1 MNYNYE
7 QNLTR
12 AEQFEQGTAQ
22 VKENMARS
30 EIHRKTHKLDELP
43 VEKLQKI
50 DANLLKYLPAEIAN
64 YIAPGA
70 VKLKGKIPKDNKF
83 RSDLDE
89 FEIIRLT
96 NMGETG
102 IQAVLDKINDIK
114 GPPKKEKEKED
125 IEEQKANGIKEELI
139 LFNEAVKKWK
149 KLNDP
154 NVLSVKSKS
163 LENADLQELVQ
174 KGENFI
180 RNFLPAA
187 TFVGEKRLN
196 GILDP
201 NTKALKELEKIKKT
215 QPEVYQ
221 TQRTELMGNLETGLQ
236 RFIRDCEIKLGDKDL
251 DEKEKF
257 EIRSRQQTAQSY
269 SESMV
274 GHA

>member
-1 MNYNYE
+1 MDYNYE

-12 AEQFEQGTAQ
+12 AEQFDQGSAQ

-50 DANLLKYLPAEIAN
+50 DANLLKYLPAEIAD

-89 FEIIRLT
+89 FEITRLT
-96 NMGETG
+96 NMGEAG
-102 IQAVLDKINDIK
+102 LEAVLDKINTIK
-114 GPPKKEKEKED
+114 GPEKKETED
-125 IEEQKANGIKEELI
+125 VQEQKANNIKEEL
-139 LFNEAVKKWK
+139 LLVNEAVKRWK

-154 NVLSVKSKS
+154 NVLSVKPKS
-163 LENADLQELVQ
+163 LKNADLQELVR

-180 RNFLPAA
+180 KNFSPAA
-187 TFVGEKRLN
+187 TFVGKKRLN
-196 GILDP
+196 EIIDP
-201 NTKALKELEKIKKT
+201 NTKALKELEKIKKD
-215 QPEVYQ
+215 QPDTYQ
-221 TQRTELMGNLETGLQ
+221 VQRAELLENIEEELQ
-236 RFIRDCEIKLGDKDL
+236 KFIRDCDIKLRDKNL
-251 DEKEKF
+251 DKTERN
-257 EIRSRQQTAQSY
+257 EILSRKIDAS
-269 SESMV
+269 SISNRFV